1 MKKKKFKKEQ
11 ISETER
17 EVKALFF
24 KYFNMHFDKD
34 YEKKES
40 KKIIKFPNSK
50 CWNCSL
56 NRYTTFR

>member
-24 KYFNMHFDKD
+24 KYFN
-34 YEKKES
+34 
-40 KKIIKFPNSK
+40 I
-50 CWNCSL
+50 L
-56 NRYTTFR
+56 NVKTVP